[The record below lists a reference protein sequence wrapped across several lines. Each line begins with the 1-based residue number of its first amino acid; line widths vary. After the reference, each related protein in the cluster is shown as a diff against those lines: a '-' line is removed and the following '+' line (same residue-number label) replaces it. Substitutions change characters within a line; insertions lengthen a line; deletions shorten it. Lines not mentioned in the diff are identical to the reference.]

1 MIRVL
6 DLFSGIGGISLGLES
21 TGGFET
27 IAFCE
32 QDAFCRLV
40 LEKHWPEVPTFTDV
54 RELRCSPGDA
64 DMIAGGFPCQD
75 ISVAGKGAGIDGER
89 SGLWREMFRLVRE
102 CRPEWVL
109 AENVGALRTRGADRV
124 LADLEAE
131 GYACWPLVVG
141 AWAVGAPHKRE
152 RVWIVAHRD
161 EAGQRAERSGGVL
174 DREWAARGDDA
185 DGRGARP
192 VGEPTGAGLEG
203 QRPDAG
209 EPEESEPRDAGA
221 LAESAGAGRGQP
233 GGRPVQGGRSEAPRG
248 MEPRRLGGP
257 RWPARPGEPQHEW
270 EEPRLV
276 AHAGREF
283 ARPRR
288 TAGSCLA
295 ESTRSDGD
303 DQRRCAESGEG
314 PGSPELPLGGAA
326 HGLPERLVR
335 RANRGALRA
344 YGNSVVPQVVA
355 VIGRAILASRE

>member
-161 EAGQRAERSGGVL
+161 TSGRAAERGGGVL
-174 DREWAARGDDA
+174 DGERAAQRDDA
-185 DGRGARP
+185 NGRGLRP

-203 QRPDAG
+203 QRPGAG

-221 LAESAGAGRGQP
+221 LGNSENVGRGIGQDAGRDGATSLPIGSVRCQLA
-233 GGRPVQGGRSEAPRG
+233 RSGE
-248 MEPRRLGGP
+248 GP

-270 EEPRLV
+270 EEPRLWYPPTRPSGTPWDLADSKGEPV
-276 AHAGREF
+276 RSAGQPREGTDSG
-283 ARPRR
+283 RPEQPV
-288 TAGSCLA
+288 GS
-295 ESTRSDGD
+295 TVD
-303 DQRRCAESGEG
+303 
-314 PGSPELPLGGAA
+314 
-326 HGLPERLVR
+326 GLPTRLVR
-335 RANRGALRA
+335 RANREALRA

>member
-102 CRPEWVL
+102 CRPKWVL

-192 VGEPTGAGLEG
+192 VGDTEHHDRRTDEQERRAEG
-203 QRPDAG
+203 RVAAWRA
-209 EPEESEPRDAGA
+209 S
-221 LAESAGAGRGQP
+221 
-233 GGRPVQGGRSEAPRG
+233 
-248 MEPRRLGGP
+248 P

-335 RANRGALRA
+335 RANREALRA